1 MIPLTPIEELK
12 RLLPS
17 LPVPIC
23 VLDRDTR
30 YLAASSRY
38 AELCGTGLDALS
50 GKRMMD
56 FCPPN
61 LVANAHRDFR
71 ALDSGETVA
80 DHQIVFR
87 KRTFLVSV
95 NPIYGS
101 DDRTVIAI
109 SVALNDTSAIENMG
123 VAQATANVAPLAA
136 PKRLEARA
144 TTVAGLHRP
153 ALFTETG
160 SRQYNQERRRSSA
173 PGTAHDSV
181 ARHGS
186 PLGSRIPLCALIQTL
201 AVAEHLNFRHAAS
214 TLGISQSSVS
224 ARVKALENE
233 LGTPLFERNTRGV
246 RLTEAGRQ
254 FVEQIA
260 AGVEQLEHAV
270 KTAGMAAQGECGRL
284 RIGVHAL
291 IPRSFLD
298 GLIGRYRQDY
308 PCIDVEITENTA
320 RDAVMQLRANR
331 LDIAFVVGTP
341 ELPDCHSRRIWTE
354 PLMAALPERHPLAG
368 QSAVTWTDLSGE
380 TFLVRHGGTGPQV
393 HDHIVLRLAGRW
405 PAPSILRFDVGRG
418 TLLSMVG
425 QGFGITIVGA
435 SASLLP
441 TFGVVFSPITDE
453 PEPIAFS
460 AVWSPYICSAA
471 LRNLLALAGDMS
483 RSTRPA

>member
-1 MIPLTPIEELK
+1 MIPLTPIKELR
-12 RLLPS
+12 RLLPL

-23 VLDRDTR
+23 VVDRNTR
-30 YLAASSRY
+30 YLAANSRY
-38 AELCGTGLDALS
+38 AKLCGTGLDALADKS
-50 GKRMMD
+50 MLD
-56 FCPPN
+56 FCPPD

-71 ALDSGETVA
+71 ALDSGERIV

-87 KRTFLVSV
+87 ERTYLVSV

-101 DDRTVIAI
+101 DDRTVVAI
-109 SVALNDTSAIENMG
+109 SVVLTDTSLIMKAAE
-123 VAQATANVAPLAA
+123 ATANDVPFAA
-136 PKRLEARA
+136 HTRTEPQAAIDTDLNRPTAFAATEKRRI
-144 TTVAGLHRP
+144 R
-153 ALFTETG
+153 
-160 SRQYNQERRRSSA
+160 QERHRSSSR
-173 PGTAHDSV
+173 GTAPDGF
-181 ARHGS
+181 ARRGS

-201 AVAEHLNFRHAAS
+201 AVAEHLSFRHAAS

-233 LGTPLFERNTRGV
+233 LGTLLFERNTRGV

-254 FVEQIA
+254 FVQQIT
-260 AGVEQLEHAV
+260 AGVDQLDHAV
-270 KTAGMAAQGECGRL
+270 KTVSRAAQGEFGRL

-291 IPRSFLD
+291 IPRSFLES
-298 GLIGRYRQDY
+298 LIGRYREDH
-308 PCIDVEITENTA
+308 PCIDVEITESTA
-320 RDAVMQLRANR
+320 RDAVMQLRASR

-341 ELPDCHSRRIWTE
+341 ELSDCHSRRIWTE

-368 QSAVTWTDLSGE
+368 QSAVTWADLSGE

-418 TLLSMVG
+418 TLLSMVR

-441 TFGVVFSPITDE
+441 TSGVLFSPIADE

-483 RSTRPA
+483 RSTRSA